1 MEWNSHRD
9 RRFHLWI
16 FFSFFFFSTLA
27 MRWSEGCSFLSFSL
41 SLFSSFRQPRNRKI
55 GTNGSRCFPP
65 AISGPL
71 DLIRLLPFFSLSVFF
86 SFHRFLSPL
95 HGFHP
100 SFARYFSP
108 AILSSVSSFFH
119 TLVEKVPRTTVFSRF
134 AIRRALE
141 RVGSNNTVL
150 GSRYRRSRRSSPYLS
165 RRFGLS
171 GFSIKPVISFTR
183 ILEEGR
189 TGQGELTIK
198 PFFGFVRL
206 AFI

>member
-16 FFSFFFFSTLA
+16 FFFFFFFSTLA

-108 AILSSVSSFFH
+108 AILSFLFPHVGGKGPSYDSVFTFRDKKS
-119 TLVEKVPRTTVFSRF
+119 V
-134 AIRRALE
+134 RA
-141 RVGSNNTVL
+141 R
-150 GSRYRRSRRSSPYLS
+150 
-165 RRFGLS
+165 GL
-171 GFSIKPVISFTR
+171 
-183 ILEEGR
+183 
-189 TGQGELTIK
+189 
-198 PFFGFVRL
+198 
-206 AFI
+206 